1 MSPLDSAGEMAGVL
15 GKADFPRYCAS
26 VKDRQLLDDESIEA
40 DFIARETRREERR
53 EAKAI
58 ACKARDTALR
68 HTLRIAGW
76 QCPVVGPGI
85 FRTGGNATQSVPGRQ
100 KPAWLHSACPTLAAG
115 WISARKANRPTIR
128 LKEQVHLAG
137 ARSKCGGRKQ
147 GSRAERHD
155 QPYRES
161 GKASKGKQGKGGRGQ
176 QAARP
181 AAREA
186 RSLRRE
192 PQPQYRIVQASP
204 VPGRWHAG
212 PRTG

>member
-68 HTLRIAGW
+68 HALRIAGW

-85 FRTGGNATQSVPGRQ
+85 FRTEEMLHNQYLVFRSRRGYTRHAQLSPQAGFPG
-100 KPAWLHSACPTLAAG
+100 
-115 WISARKANRPTIR
+115 
-128 LKEQVHLAG
+128 
-137 ARSKCGGRKQ
+137 
-147 GSRAERHD
+147 
-155 QPYRES
+155 
-161 GKASKGKQGKGGRGQ
+161 GKQIV
-176 QAARP
+176 
-181 AAREA
+181 
-186 RSLRRE
+186 RRF
-192 PQPQYRIVQASP
+192 
-204 VPGRWHAG
+204 G
-212 PRTG
+212 